1 MRLYH
6 SGNRGGDAAAIPMHR
21 PRPAPG
27 VHGKHG
33 RALPSVCARLVS
45 DDGRKEGKEEMSV
58 CKGCGR
64 EIDWIR
70 TAAGKS
76 MPIDPEPVFVIEG
89 DGKDLFFT
97 DEGGTLKGRAARSDE
112 VTTREAKLETPL
124 GFVPHWKTCPNAAEF
139 RRRR

>member
-1 MRLYH
+1 
-6 SGNRGGDAAAIPMHR
+6 
-21 PRPAPG
+21 
-27 VHGKHG
+27 
-33 RALPSVCARLVS
+33 
-45 DDGRKEGKEEMSV
+45 MSV

-97 DEGGTLKGRAARSDE
+97 DEGGTLKGRAARPDE

-124 GFVPHWKTCPNAAEF
+124 GFIPHWKTCPNAADF